1 MCKKIYRLLAKEVAK
16 EMVIQLEANQHKGDR
31 EVWVNME
38 VNFLIN
44 DIRYHTDKLER
55 AVKANDLI
63 HIKEYCADIANIA
76 GMVMD
81 KMKVIDL
88 DILDDSRGKR
98 TNLKSTM
105 TASFE

>member
-1 MCKKIYRLLAKEVAK
+1 MCKKIYRSLAKEVAK

-38 VNFLIN
+38 VNFLVN

-55 AVKANDLI
+55 AVKANDLL

-88 DILDDSRGKR
+88 DIIDDSRGKKS
-98 TNLKSTM
+98 NLPADSGC
-105 TASFE
+105 S